1 MYKAIKA
8 NRVVDI
14 PESKAESYLAE
25 GYSIFKGFLY
35 LAYALTLCMQDE
47 SYLLSIYTRLY
58 ADVGKH
64 YNVNRDNV
72 EHCLRTVVS
81 TCWDKGDR
89 KFLIKIS
96 GYNMTQ
102 KPTNGEF
109 IDILYHY
116 LTLHEEI
123 SL

>member
-1 MYKAIKA
+1 MDKIKQLLL
-8 NRVVDI
+8 RLGI
-14 PESKAESYLAE
+14 RSTY
-25 GYSIFKGFLY
+25 KGFLY

-64 YNVNRDNV
+64 YNVNKDNV

>member
-1 MYKAIKA
+1 MDKIKQLIL
-8 NRVVDI
+8 RLGI
-14 PESKAESYLAE
+14 RSTY
-25 GYSIFKGFLY
+25 KGFLY

-64 YNVNRDNV
+64 YNVNKDNV
-72 EHCLRTVVS
+72 EPCLRTVVS

-89 KFLIKIS
+89 KVLIKIS